1 MPVFDIRRSEV
12 QGCKNTRNGIN
23 LVGAKTVLL
32 LLLVGV
38 LGIAASRSHYA

>member
-12 QGCKNTRNGIN
+12 QDRKNNRNGIN
-23 LVGAKTVLL
+23 LVGAKIVLL

-38 LGIAASRSHYA
+38 LGIAASRSDYA